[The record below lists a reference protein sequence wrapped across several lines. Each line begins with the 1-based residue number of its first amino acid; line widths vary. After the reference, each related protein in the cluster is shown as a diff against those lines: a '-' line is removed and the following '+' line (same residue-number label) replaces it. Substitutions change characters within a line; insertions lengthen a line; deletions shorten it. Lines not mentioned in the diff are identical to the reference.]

1 MKPGATIRF
10 LLLAA
15 LLALGAAGC
24 ATPNVNPPAARAHT
38 GYVDFHAGSTDD
50 LYWQVE
56 RYDVRAQS
64 FKIVYS
70 EMAPP
75 AGGFLRLALAPG
87 HYQLRLSILNR
98 AVREPALVDVE
109 IQDGRITPVAV
120 QLVPDSATQV
130 QHKENRAGATA
141 GNRYGIKTKYSS
153 TESTLFRLT
162 AGVEPSTPYRVK
174 EQTSY
179 AP

>member
-1 MKPGATIRF
+1 MKSSASVRF

-38 GYVDFHAGSTDD
+38 GYVDFSAGATND

-56 RYDVRAQS
+56 RFDAGTQD
-64 FKIVYS
+64 FKLVYS
-70 EMAPP
+70 QFAPP

-87 HYQLRLSILNR
+87 HYQLRITIMNR
-98 AVREPALVDVE
+98 AVRGPCLVEVQV
-109 IQDGRITPVAV
+109 QDGRVTPVNV
-120 QLVPDSATQV
+120 RLVPDGVTQV
-130 QHKENRAGATA
+130 QNKANRVGPTVR
-141 GNRYGIKTKYSS
+141 GRYGMRTEYSS
-153 TESTLFRLT
+153 TESSLFLLT
-162 AGVEPSTPYRVK
+162 AEAEPSTPYQAK